1 MPLVLVLLVAIAS
14 WQVPMAVECAGQCVR
29 RPARAAK
36 TAPTKSVIVQS
47 AAPPVQEIHESVAP
61 PTCRGPEC
69 QIPLQRPSPLPVQRW
84 RIR

>member
-29 RPARAAK
+29 RPARVAK
-36 TAPTKSVIVQS
+36 PAPTKSVIVQP

-69 QIPLQRPSPLPVQRW
+69 QIPPQRPSPLPVQRW